1 MDRRAFIAT
10 SAAALA
16 TGCSTPRL
24 YGEVAGSLASEVQRR
39 VFVATNRHVSRDPL
53 VQFEGERTSGVSYL
67 DYTISIPPNRRA
79 GEFSFPRKPLDA
91 QTQFFVTR
99 TQSFDTAQAFSK
111 SVAQNDDKGL
121 GTVLFVHGFNVS
133 YPGAVFRAAQI
144 ATDFGFKNP
153 VTLFSWPS
161 AGKLA
166 RYAYDR
172 DSVLFARAALANTI
186 KLLAKA
192 TGKVTIVAH
201 SMGGLLTM
209 EGLKRLSLQQ
219 DTATLKAVNG
229 VILVQPDIDLDVFVE
244 QMSDLRD
251 YPLGVAVI
259 GSRRDRALKFSSVIT
274 GGHPRAGDASA
285 VEVIR
290 NAGAVLID
298 VSGAPMGDV
307 LGHDTFMSSPELLA
321 IIKSGDL
328 AEKVVAGAPGQDILV
343 DGLALTGSAALAI
356 AYLPY
361 TVTGI

>member
-16 TGCSTPRL
+16 TGCSVPRL
-24 YGEVAGSLASEVQRR
+24 YSDTDGTAASEVQRR
-39 VFVATNRHVSRDPL
+39 VFVATNRHVSPDPL
-53 VQFEGERTSGVSYL
+53 LQYESERTTNVSYL
-67 DYTISIPPNRRA
+67 DYSISIPPDRKP

-91 QTQFFVTR
+91 QKQFFVTR
-99 TQSFDTAQAFSK
+99 TKRFDAPAEFAR
-111 SVAQNDDKGL
+111 SVAQNDDAGL

-172 DSVLFARAALANTI
+172 DSVLYARAALAETI
-186 KLLAKA
+186 QLLART
-192 TGKVTIVAH
+192 TGKVTILAH

-209 EGLKRLSLQQ
+209 EALKRLALQE

-244 QMSDLRD
+244 QMNDLRN
-251 YPLGVAVI
+251 YQLGVAVI

-274 GGHPRAGDASA
+274 GGHPRAGDASS
-285 VEVIR
+285 VEAIR
-290 NAGAVLID
+290 KAGAVLID

-321 IIKSGDL
+321 IIKSGEL
-328 AEKVVAGAPGQDILV
+328 AEMVVAGAPGQDILV
-343 DGLALTGSAALAI
+343 DSLALTSTAALAI